1 MKEKV
6 VLAYSGGLDTT
17 AIIPWLKEH
26 FGYEVICCCIDC
38 GQGSELDGL
47 DERAKLSG
55 ASKLYIEDLVDD
67 FCDNYIMP
75 CVKANAV
82 YENKYL
88 LGTSMAR
95 PAIAKR
101 LVDIARKEG
110 ASAICH
116 GATGKGNDQIRF
128 ELGIKALAPDIKIIA
143 PWRMTDV
150 WTMQSREDE
159 IEYCK
164 QHGIDLPFSA
174 DSSYSRDRNLW
185 HISHEGLE
193 LEDPSQEPN
202 YEHLLVLGVTPEK
215 APDEGEYVT
224 MTFEKGVP
232 TSVNGQTMKVS
243 DIIRKLNEL
252 GGKHGIGIVD
262 IVENRVVGMK
272 SRGVYETPGGTIL
285 MEAHQQLEEL
295 VLDRA
300 TMETKKTMADKLAQI
315 VYEGK
320 WFTPLREAV
329 QAFVESTQEYVTGE
343 VKFKLYKGNIIKAGT
358 TSPYSLYSESLASFT
373 TGDLYDHHDADG
385 FITLFGLPLK
395 VRAMKMAEGES
406 AKKDQ

>member
-26 FGYEVICCCIDC
+26 FGYDVICCCVDC
-38 GQGSELDGL
+38 GQGNELDGL
-47 DERAKLSG
+47 EERAKASG
-55 ASKLYIEDLVDD
+55 AAKLYIEDIVDEFAED
-67 FCDNYIMP
+67 YIMP
-75 CVKANAV
+75 CVQAGAV

-95 PAIAKR
+95 PVIAKK
-101 LVDIARKEG
+101 LVEIARKEV

-128 ELGIKALAPDIKIIA
+128 ELAIKALAPDLKIIA

-150 WTMQSREDE
+150 WTMQSRDDE

-164 QHGIDLPFSA
+164 KHGIDLPFDHSH
-174 DSSYSRDRNLW
+174 SYSRDRNLW

-193 LEDPSQEPN
+193 LEDPANEPN
-202 YEHLLVLGVTPEK
+202 YDHMLVLGVTPEK
-215 APDEGEYVT
+215 APDQAEYVT

-232 TSVNGQTMKVS
+232 TSVNGKKMKVA
-243 DIIRKLNEL
+243 DVIRELNKL

-285 MEAHQQLEEL
+285 MEAHKQLEEL

-300 TMETKKTMADKLAQI
+300 TMEAKKDMGNKMSQV

-320 WFTPLREAV
+320 WFTPLCDAIR
-329 QAFVESTQEYVTGE
+329 AFVASTQEYVTGE

-358 TSPYSLYSESLASFT
+358 TSPYSLYNESLASFT
-373 TGDLYDHHDADG
+373 TGDMYDHHDASG

-395 VRAMKMAEGES
+395 LRAMKLME
-406 AKKDQ
+406 AKKNENEK